1 MSPLCE
7 DFTSRSATPQDAG
20 VRAWLHEPP
29 QQEAF
34 ARMHHLLTRSF
45 GCGLL
50 NGPPHCGKSLL
61 LRAFRA
67 QVARTQA
74 TVCLLDGAGLDE
86 ESLLWE
92 LAAAC
97 GVGPAPGST
106 IRRLRQSV
114 SDCLGGLLESGRQ
127 VALLLDHADAMPESA
142 LHAFARIVRSAE
154 ATGRITVVWCARM
167 PLKSACRE
175 ILQPLTELRIDL
187 GLLTD
192 EATEAYV
199 LQSSRQPAGTFEPAA
214 IAAIRRHA
222 AGRLRRVDQLCRLAM
237 MAAQAEDRTT
247 VTREL
252 IDAAVLELA

>member
-1 MSPLCE
+1 M
-7 DFTSRSATPQDAG
+7 
-20 VRAWLHEPP
+20 RAWLNEPP

-50 NGPPHCGKSLL
+50 NGPAHCGKSLL

-67 QVARTQA
+67 QVARTHA
-74 TVCLLDGAGLDE
+74 IGCLLDGAGLNE
-86 ESLLWE
+86 EALLWE

-97 GVGPAPGST
+97 GIGPAPGST
-106 IRRLRQSV
+106 TRCLRQSV
-114 SDCLGGLLESGRQ
+114 SDCLGGMLESGRQ
-127 VALLLDHADAMPESA
+127 VALLLDHADALSTDA
-142 LHAFARIVRSAE
+142 QHAFARIVRIAE
-154 ATGRITVVWCARM
+154 ATGRITVIWSARM
-167 PLKSACRE
+167 PLTAPCRE
-175 ILQPLTELRIDL
+175 ILLPLTELRIDI

-199 LQSSRQPAGTFEPAA
+199 LQSSRQPAGVFEPDA